1 MAESKQDSITLH
13 RRAVRREILLPF
25 IGGLILVVVLLL
37 IAAIAGQVPTSAVS
51 TTLLTVLILIPMAI
65 CLLPIY
71 IVLVLAIFGMNRA
84 HHGIA
89 KPLRQ
94 LQLLSIKLRHRS
106 ESLSEQAA
114 RASISVNARFAPLD
128 KLVFSLFDRNED
140 NNE

>member
-1 MAESKQDSITLH
+1 
-13 RRAVRREILLPF
+13 
-25 IGGLILVVVLLL
+25 
-37 IAAIAGQVPTSAVS
+37 
-51 TTLLTVLILIPMAI
+51 
-65 CLLPIY
+65 
-71 IVLVLAIFGMNRA
+71 MNRA